1 MLIRSCA
8 AGRCCRLAVHGDG
21 GVRRLLLFIRGKDEQ
36 KVLENFFSILA
47 DLAKKSK
54 GEKRSFHMS
63 EFIGHLPD
71 VLRVLCGNLC
81 DFSDGLRRKGQKKA
95 APGALKKRPGARC
108 CSVLIGRRR
117 SCRRRDRRRAPRH
130 RCGGSPPPA
139 GSSRRGRRGNTRPRA
154 LAGARPAPP
163 VSR

>member
-1 MLIRSCA
+1 MHIRNCEV
-8 AGRCCRLAVHGDG
+8 AGCCRLAVHDDG
-21 GVRRLLLFIRGKDEQ
+21 GALQPLLFIREKDEQ

-54 GEKRSFHMS
+54 GKSKVFTCRNLSGIYRMFSVYSAEIYAIFRTACGEKGRKRR
-63 EFIGHLPD
+63 LPA
-71 VLRVLCGNLC
+71 R
-81 DFSDGLRRKGQKKA
+81 Q
-95 APGALKKRPGARC
+95 KRPGARC

-117 SCRRRDRRRAPRH
+117 SCRRRDRRHAPRH

>member
-21 GVRRLLLFIRGKDEQ
+21 GVRRLLLFIREKDEQ

-54 GEKRSFHMS
+54 GKSKVFTCRNLSGIYRMFSVYSAEIYAIFRTACGEKGRKRR
-63 EFIGHLPD
+63 LPA
-71 VLRVLCGNLC
+71 R
-81 DFSDGLRRKGQKKA
+81 Q
-95 APGALKKRPGARC
+95 KKRPGARC

-117 SCRRRDRRRAPRH
+117 SCRRRDRRHAPRH

-139 GSSRRGRRGNTRPRA
+139 GSSRRERRGNTRPRA

-163 VSR
+163 ASR

>member
-21 GVRRLLLFIRGKDEQ
+21 GVRRLLLFIREKDEQ
-36 KVLENFFSILA
+36 KVLENFSSILA

-54 GEKRSFHMS
+54 GKSKVFTCRNLSGIYRMFSVYSVEIYAIFRTACGEKGRKRR
-63 EFIGHLPD
+63 LPA
-71 VLRVLCGNLC
+71 R
-81 DFSDGLRRKGQKKA
+81 Q
-95 APGALKKRPGARC
+95 KKRPGARC

-117 SCRRRDRRRAPRH
+117 SCRRRDRRHAPRH

-154 LAGARPAPP
+154 LAGARSAPP
-163 VSR
+163 ASR

>member
-21 GVRRLLLFIRGKDEQ
+21 GVRRLLLFIREKDEQ

-54 GEKRSFHMS
+54 GKSEVFTCRNLSGIYRMFSVYSAEIYAIFRTACGEKGRKRR
-63 EFIGHLPD
+63 LPA
-71 VLRVLCGNLC
+71 R
-81 DFSDGLRRKGQKKA
+81 Q
-95 APGALKKRPGARC
+95 KRPGARC

-117 SCRRRDRRRAPRH
+117 SCRRRDRRHAPRH

-139 GSSRRGRRGNTRPRA
+139 ESSRRGRRGNTRPRA

-163 VSR
+163 ASR

>member
-21 GVRRLLLFIRGKDEQ
+21 GVRRLLLFIREKDEQ
-36 KVLENFFSILA
+36 KVLENFSSILA

-54 GEKRSFHMS
+54 GESEVFTCRNLSGIYRMFSVYSAEIYAIFRTACGEKGRKRR
-63 EFIGHLPD
+63 LPA
-71 VLRVLCGNLC
+71 R
-81 DFSDGLRRKGQKKA
+81 Q
-95 APGALKKRPGARC
+95 KKRPGARC

-117 SCRRRDRRRAPRH
+117 SCRRQDRRRAPRH

-163 VSR
+163 ASR

>member
-21 GVRRLLLFIRGKDEQ
+21 GVRRLLLFIREKDEQ

-47 DLAKKSK
+47 DLAKKARGKAKFSHVGIYRAFTGCLACTLRKFMRFFGRLAAKRAEK
-54 GEKRSFHMS
+54 GGSR
-63 EFIGHLPD
+63 
-71 VLRVLCGNLC
+71 RV
-81 DFSDGLRRKGQKKA
+81 
-95 APGALKKRPGARC
+95 KKRPGARC

-117 SCRRRDRRRAPRH
+117 SCRRRDRRHAPRH